1 MRFGNRST
9 LRVLAVLGASLALAA
24 ASPAAGAEADSTAAP
39 TGAAATAR
47 FTPDSSMAAVTMPTG
62 GEIWSLAR
70 CIDEALKQNSDVR
83 GAKARTA
90 QASGGALG
98 AWSNILPSVTTAA
111 GYTESKPDKAGSV
124 RSLDVITPTDTVTY
138 FGNVT
143 KQNFGSISAS
153 VGMNVLNISAWSQKK
168 EFDQRKQSAI
178 HGESEA
184 RNNAVFNV
192 KQQYFNLVK
201 AHRLAYVARESE
213 KLSRD
218 EETRA
223 EALFQVGSV
232 ARGDVLKARARR
244 ATTQLTR
251 IQAENQVEI
260 QRQRLKQV
268 IGVELST
275 SLDVDPSVQDYQ
287 IALPDSA
294 AVIAQALRSR
304 PALSSAKAA
313 EDAAR
318 TSLLGAKSTR
328 LPVVRGSVDVERV
341 RTEED
346 LELTGFGDLSQDRY
360 STQWS
365 GSLRLSFP
373 IFTGFATEG
382 DIRSAKGALLE
393 QESARRQLVLDV
405 SVEVQQAWLLLK
417 EAIERVSVAQ
427 EGVASAEEDHKFSKG
442 RYELGAGTYLD
453 LLTAEVGLQNQR
465 QQLVEAAADARVAE
479 AALERAIGER
489 RY

>member
-1 MRFGNRST
+1 MRFGTRST
-9 LRVLAVLGASLALAA
+9 LRLLAVLGASLALAA
-24 ASPAAGAEADSTAAP
+24 ASPALGADADSTASTTGAP
-39 TGAAATAR
+39 TAASMGA
-47 FTPDSSMAAVTMPTG
+47 DSSMIIPVPTG
-62 GEIWSLAR
+62 GELWTLAR
-70 CIDEALKQNSDVR
+70 CIETALKSNSDVR
-83 GAKARTA
+83 TAKARTD

-98 AWSNILPSVTTAA
+98 AWSNILPSVTTGAD
-111 GYTESKPDKAGSV
+111 YTDTKPDKASSSRSITLDSGSG
-124 RSLDVITPTDTVTY
+124 PVTY
-138 FGNVT
+138 DATLT
-143 KQNFGSISAS
+143 KQNFGSISGSA
-153 VGMNVLNISAWSQKK
+153 GMNLLNLSAWSRKK
-168 EFDQRKQSAI
+168 EQDQFHSSAV
-178 HGESEA
+178 HSESES

-192 KQQYFNLVK
+192 KQQYFELIK

-213 KLSRD
+213 KLARD

-244 ATTQLTR
+244 ASTQLTR

-268 IGVELST
+268 IGVELKT
-275 SLDVDPSVQDYQ
+275 PLDVDPSVQNYS

-318 TSLLGAKSTR
+318 TSVFGAKSSR
-328 LPVVRGSVDVERV
+328 LPVVTGSVDVARQ
-341 RTEED
+341 RTTQEFD
-346 LELTGFGDLSQDRY
+346 LIGDGNISRDSY
-360 STQWS
+360 STNWS
-365 GSLRLSFP
+365 GSVRLSLP

-393 QESARRQLVLDV
+393 SEAARRQLELDV

-417 EAIERVSVAQ
+417 EGIERVSVAQ

-453 LLTAEVGLQNQR
+453 LLTAEVGLQNAR

>member
-1 MRFGNRST
+1 MRFGHRST
-9 LRVLAVLGASLALAA
+9 LGLLAVLGMSLALAA
-24 ASPAAGAEADSTAAP
+24 ASPALGADADSTAAP
-39 TGAAATAR
+39 AGAPTAASMGA
-47 FTPDSSMAAVTMPTG
+47 DSSMIIPVPTG
-62 GEIWSLAR
+62 GELWTLAR
-70 CIDEALKQNSDVR
+70 CIETALKSNSDVR
-83 GAKARTA
+83 TAKARTD

-98 AWSNILPSVTTAA
+98 AWSNILPSVTTGAD
-111 GYTESKPDKAGSV
+111 YTDTKPDKASSSRSITLDTGSG
-124 RSLDVITPTDTVTY
+124 PVTY
-138 FGNVT
+138 DATLT
-143 KQNFGSISAS
+143 KQNFGSISGS
-153 VGMNVLNISAWSQKK
+153 VGMNLLNLSAWSRKK
-168 EFDQRKQSAI
+168 EQNQFHSSAI
-178 HGESEA
+178 HSESEA

-192 KQQYFNLVK
+192 KQQYFELIK

-213 KLSRD
+213 KLARD

-244 ATTQLTR
+244 ASTQLTR
-251 IQAENQVEI
+251 IQAETQVEI
-260 QRQRLKQV
+260 QRQKLKQI
-268 IGVELST
+268 IGVELKT
-275 SLDVDPSVQDYQ
+275 PLDVDPSVQNYE

-318 TSLLGAKSTR
+318 TSVFGAKSSR
-328 LPVVRGSVDVERV
+328 LPVVTGSVDVARQ
-341 RTEED
+341 RTTQEFD
-346 LELTGFGDLSQDRY
+346 LTGDGNISRDTY
-360 STQWS
+360 STNWS
-365 GSLRLSFP
+365 SSVRLSLP

-382 DIRSAKGALLE
+382 DIRSAKGSLLE
-393 QESARRQLVLDV
+393 SEAARRQLELDV

-417 EAIERVSVAQ
+417 EGIERVAVAQ

-453 LLTAEVGLQNQR
+453 LLTAEVGLQNAR